1 MTSPYSNFDNPV
13 RADSTR
19 LAIYT
24 NLSRP
29 SIDEK
34 LWDAKRNS
42 KFTKLYLTGALGVH
56 GYQQRA
62 PLNIERSLAIAM
74 SELLRGDNRIWERVA
89 FEHCTGEV
97 DVIVATGMS
106 TDRVQTFV
114 FSEVNL
120 EPSTFYALSTGLKFN
135 TSVTE
140 LRFRRCRLSEAIV
153 LIGDGLRCNQTIMSL
168 TLEQCG
174 LVDVELAALVL
185 VLRDCGSLQKL
196 SLERNMCRSL
206 AMNELAVLLM
216 GKKLQNLSLHNQRIE
231 GGEILDI
238 SPLVGP
244 LRDGNSSLRFLDL
257 SRNSLNDGD
266 VSLLLTGLRDNTTL
280 ETLHL
285 DQNLITDHGA
295 RLIADA
301 LPSLQVMKTL
311 ALPENT
317 FGEEGGSALLSAMEE
332 NFKLETVIIPSGI
345 SQIQRRIRWYGNLN
359 KGGRR
364 MFSTPRAS
372 ALSLYP
378 LVIERVN
385 NMPLA
390 HDWNPSNAPADVIYG
405 LLRLGPILFVPI
417 KPNDNS

>member
-1 MTSPYSNFDNPV
+1 MSSPYSN
-13 RADSTR
+13 ATR
-19 LAIYT
+19 TVDGTRFAIHT

-42 KFTKLYLTGALGVH
+42 KFNKLYLTGALGLH

-62 PLNIERSLAIAM
+62 PLNIGRGLAIAM
-74 SELLRGDNRIWERVA
+74 GELLRCDNRIWERVE

-97 DVIVATGMS
+97 DVVVATGMA
-106 TDRVQTFV
+106 TDRVQTFG

-120 EPSTFYALSTGLKFN
+120 DPPTFCALATGLKFS

-140 LRFRRCRLSEAIV
+140 LRFRRCGLSEAIA
-153 LIGDGLRCNQTIMSL
+153 LIGDGLRGNQTTQSL

-174 LVDVELAALVL
+174 LVDVELAALVSA
-185 VLRDCGSLQKL
+185 LRDCGSLQKL
-196 SLERNMCRSL
+196 SLEGNMCRSL
-206 AMNELAVLLM
+206 AMSELATLLRS
-216 GKKLQNLSLHNQRIE
+216 KTLQNLSLHNQRIE
-231 GGEILDI
+231 GEEVLDI

-244 LRDGNSSLRFLDL
+244 LMDGNSSLRFLDL
-257 SRNSLNDGD
+257 SRNSLGD
-266 VSLLLTGLRDNTTL
+266 DDVTLLVTALLDNTTL

-295 RLIADA
+295 KVIADG
-301 LPSLQVMKTL
+301 LPSFRVMKTL
-311 ALPENT
+311 ALPENS
-317 FGEEGGSALLSAMEE
+317 FGEEGASAILSAMKD
-332 NFKLETVIIPSGI
+332 NFHLETVIIPSGI
-345 SQIQRRIRWYGNLN
+345 SQIQRQIRWYGNLN

-364 MFSTPRAS
+364 LFSTPRDA

-378 LVIERVN
+378 LVIERVD
-385 NMPLA
+385 NMRLA

-405 LLRLGPILFVPI
+405 LLRLGPILFEQTERR
-417 KPNDNS
+417 DDS